1 VAQHQSSWPSFA
13 PFLSNCHPTAK
24 LSVKVPSDL
33 LVSTEMKNPPYSLC
47 CWCGTESKSRH
58 SRTEPHLCTACHAQL
73 AGAPT
78 ETLIRII
85 AELAAYNQVALRL
98 LAEGH
103 QVIAHVTSGI
113 GGEHTMQRKKA
124 RADHAESGGSD
135 RSVA

>member
-1 VAQHQSSWPSFA
+1 
-13 PFLSNCHPTAK
+13 
-24 LSVKVPSDL
+24 
-33 LVSTEMKNPPYSLC
+33 MKNPPYSLC
-47 CWCGTESKSRH
+47 CWCGTESKSRN

-73 AGAPT
+73 SGVPT
-78 ETLIRII
+78 ETLLQII
-85 AELAAYNQVALRL
+85 AQLAAYNQVALRL

-103 QVIAHVTSGI
+103 QVITHVTSGI

>member
-1 VAQHQSSWPSFA
+1 
-13 PFLSNCHPTAK
+13 
-24 LSVKVPSDL
+24 
-33 LVSTEMKNPPYSLC
+33 MKNPPHPLC
-47 CWCGTESKSRH
+47 CWCGTEYKRRH
-58 SRTEPHLCTACHAQL
+58 SRTDPPLCAACHAQL
-73 AGAPT
+73 AKAPN
-78 ETLIRII
+78 ETLVQII

-124 RADHAESGGSD
+124 RADHSEPGRSD